1 MCACGLPTMAGTAGG
16 KISLGEIASRV
27 LDTPL
32 SSSAVP
38 ILARKKSHE
47 RKLDEAKK
55 EEREALAVTRA
66 KKLMATQAHLTTRVK
81 RGIDADV
88 SGANDPVLE
97 TTLRKIATKGVVALF
112 NQVRSAQRNL
122 PEKETKKKKRERPEA
137 IPEGN
142 APPLD
147 LSKDSFLDILRRG
160 SGKPA
165 GGTAGTPGAS
175 FLRDDFML
183 GKSKAKDWERSV
195 GEEHEEEEEED
206 DEEGEVSSSPVAA
219 PLGEKNDER
228 KAATDAGCLGP
239 LSSSL
244 GGEIGASAALP
255 PFSFEQVSSATA
267 PLPGR
272 FVNKLDTK
280 KPGRV
285 TAGMGGTADDDFSE
299 TGLAR
304 FSSPSRSLLPFCSS
318 SFCCCCCLYC
328 CNNSSSSAISFL
340 RRRARS
346 KSSSKAAFFF
356 SFIKRMILDSH
367 ASTVFLAGG
376 GACI

>member
-195 GEEHEEEEEED
+195 GEEHEEEDEED
-206 DEEGEVSSSPVAA
+206 DEEGLADIEDDEEAGDGGRRKHGSP
-219 PLGEKNDER
+219 D
-228 KAATDAGCLGP
+228 
-239 LSSSL
+239 
-244 GGEIGASAALP
+244 
-255 PFSFEQVSSATA
+255 
-267 PLPGR
+267 
-272 FVNKLDTK
+272 
-280 KPGRV
+280 
-285 TAGMGGTADDDFSE
+285 
-299 TGLAR
+299 
-304 FSSPSRSLLPFCSS
+304 LLPCEMHGSPP
-318 SFCCCCCLYC
+318 C
-328 CNNSSSSAISFL
+328 
-340 RRRARS
+340 RS
-346 KSSSKAAFFF
+346 P
-356 SFIKRMILDSH
+356 
-367 ASTVFLAGG
+367 
-376 GACI
+376 C